1 MTRTNN
7 YFVIIGRDGNR
18 PVSKWSVDQDD
29 SNGDEYVGVFEIH
42 PTASRRGSSEVT
54 NRLLLEEPDAVLVE

>member
-7 YFVIIGRDGNR
+7 YYVIIGREGNR
-18 PVSKWSVDQDD
+18 PVSKWAVDHDD
-29 SNGDEYVGVFEIH
+29 SNGDDYVGVFETPPI
-42 PTASRRGSSEVT
+42 ALFGNREVA